1 MKIALFILFLVDRG
15 LKFYFINYGSHF
27 LNLGVAFGA
36 ISTEPKLVIIIQ
48 LFITCL
54 LILYFYRNNLGERV
68 RYSLLAII
76 LGSISNLIDRF
87 MYNGVVD
94 YIDLWIFPKFNL
106 ADIMIVVG
114 VLLLIILELN
124 EYFKNF
130 KSRRVTRG

>member
-36 ISTEPKLVIIIQ
+36 ISTKPKLVIIIQ

-68 RYSLLAII
+68 RYFLLAII

-106 ADIMIVVG
+106 ADIMVVLG